1 MNLSRPLAVLSWAF
15 TVLILAY
22 LIVPSLVVI
31 PISFNP
37 GEFVRFPPAGFSWV
51 WYHAFFS
58 SPDWVQASIHTI
70 VVSVGSAALATLLGT
85 LASVGLVRG
94 RFRGKTLVRSAFLVP
109 LVMPTMILAIGL
121 YQVFASLHLIGT
133 LLGLTLA
140 YTVLGLP
147 VVILSV
153 TAGLQTVDERLEQ
166 AARSLGAGPV
176 RAFMDVTVP
185 AIKTSIIGG
194 AIFAFIT
201 AFDEVVIAIFLSG
214 TNAVTLPL
222 QMWLGLRFELSPVIP
237 AASTLVLICAVVF
250 LLAAEMIRGSRADAP
265 VREARR

>member
-1 MNLSRPLAVLSWAF
+1 
-15 TVLILAY
+15 
-22 LIVPSLVVI
+22 
-31 PISFNP
+31 
-37 GEFVRFPPAGFSWV
+37 
-51 WYHAFFS
+51 
-58 SPDWVQASIHTI
+58 
-70 VVSVGSAALATLLGT
+70 
-85 LASVGLVRG
+85 LVRG
-94 RFRGKTLVRSAFLVP
+94 RFRGKTLVRGAFLVP

-237 AASTLVLICAVVF
+237 AASTLVLICAVAF
-250 LLAAEMIRGSRADAP
+250 LLVAEMIRGGRAGAP